1 MPANR
6 ITLYKGIL
14 RERVYRMESGHWF
27 SLNED
32 WNRGNHMKP
41 YYISCSVF
49 ALFFVFVWVVLIFSF
64 VVRVLTHV
72 QLLCCVAV
80 EICWPFE
87 IEFFFNQIF
96 WYISHTCMI
105 N

>member
-41 YYISCSVF
+41 YISL
-49 ALFFVFVWVVLIFSF
+49 ALF
-64 VVRVLTHV
+64 
-72 QLLCCVAV
+72 LLCFLFL
-80 EICWPFE
+80 FE
-87 IEFFFNQIF
+87 
-96 WYISHTCMI
+96 
-105 N
+105 